1 MVIALG
7 VRMKG
12 EGPQGQRGGERYRE
26 GASEQAG
33 GKEGERHRAGERET
47 QRERDPGIQHCRGQY
62 GEEATHTGSDY
73 ERTQHTHNCCTF
85 CFIAS
90 Q

>member
-33 GKEGERHRAGERET
+33 GKEGERHRAGERE
-47 QRERDPGIQHCRGQY
+47 REIQAYSTAEGNM
-62 GEEATHTGSDY
+62 GEEATHTGSDC
-73 ERTQHTHNCCTF
+73 ETTQHTHNCSVFYCKLVK
-85 CFIAS
+85 
-90 Q
+90 